1 MDLILRDVRLKRRG
15 GVEVEVEVEV
25 EAVEAMEV
33 MEAEA
38 MEVMEAEVIEV
49 IEVEV
54 EFLDVGIIRY
64 CMMRSNS
71 SIVSNIYKD
80 DVKK

>member
-1 MDLILRDVRLKRRG
+1 MDLLAPILRNVRLQRR
-15 GVEVEVEVEV
+15 VRVEVEVEV
-25 EAVEAMEV
+25 EAVEVEV
-33 MEAEA
+33 MEV
-38 MEVMEAEVIEV
+38 EVMEAEVIEV

-64 CMMRSNS
+64 CMKRSNS